1 MNISR
6 AAAAALGLAFI
17 TTALAGASAQAAP
30 APVPTAINYAAT
42 ITMDFSM
49 DALEPVATPGEVT
62 VAIGDVVKV
71 TNKIS
76 EGAGSEGVYIA
87 LVNGSG
93 VARVGAKS
101 CTMAT
106 PCKVVDDFPNNPFAN
121 VTAVAVGTVK
131 ILRYNSNVGSRPT
144 YLGRIVIQQEKTIEI
159 TGGRKTVAGWS
170 GMRIAGTTVGFRLGA
185 EVVPFVKLV
194 GQDSYTAGTVTA
206 VVKKDGSFIWERPGF
221 KRAYVYFQSANGD
234 TKSNRITI
242 EGR

>member
-6 AAAAALGLAFI
+6 AAVAAFGLAFI

-30 APVPTAINYAAT
+30 APASAPVSYAAT
-42 ITMDFSM
+42 ITINFSM

-62 VAIGDVVKV
+62 VVTGDVVKV
-71 TNKIS
+71 INKIS

-93 VARVGAKS
+93 EARVGAKS

-144 YLGRIVIQQEKTIEI
+144 YLGRIVIESQPSITIVGKYTTGAGKSFASI
-159 TGGRKTVAGWS
+159 TGKKMDFVPVLRSYLSS
-170 GMRIAGTTVGFRLGA
+170 GSLA
-185 EVVPFVKLV
+185 ERYTKREEFVP
-194 GQDSYTAGTVTA
+194 S
-206 VVKKDGSFIWERPGF
+206 
-221 KRAYVYFQSANGD
+221 
-234 TKSNRITI
+234 
-242 EGR
+242 